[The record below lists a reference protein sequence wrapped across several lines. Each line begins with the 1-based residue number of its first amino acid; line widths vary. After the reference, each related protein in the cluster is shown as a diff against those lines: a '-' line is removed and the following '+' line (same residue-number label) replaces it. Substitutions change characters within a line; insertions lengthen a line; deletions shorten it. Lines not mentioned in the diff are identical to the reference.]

1 MRVRK
6 GAVAASALMLAWC
19 LSAPRAWAQ
28 FASSIEGA
36 VADPSGALVP
46 GAAVTITNEAT
57 GVTQTAGTTTAGYY
71 RFPALPGGLYTV
83 KVSMSGFKS
92 WVREHIRVESTQTR
106 TVNVALELGAAGSEE
121 VTVTGDAPLV
131 ETSQGRVSGLIEGG
145 QVQDLPLVGRN
156 FLNLVVLTPGVT
168 GRVTG
173 GTQSYAQSSSDLYN
187 NEFGVGMNANGART
201 ESNNF
206 MVDSA
211 TVSSSQRNGVA
222 NINPNSESVEE
233 VRVLVNNFS
242 AEYGRNGSVLVNV
255 ITKSGAND
263 FHGSLGAYY
272 TNNKLQAKNHFQKQQ
287 ANFEHPDFGRT
298 ELSWGLGGPIRRE
311 QTFFFLSGDVLRSDV
326 AVSGPRQILTDEFK
340 RFMQQA
346 RPNNI
351 STQIARDFPA
361 SFTPDRNFRTAGQ
374 LLSSSCTG
382 ATLIDSPI
390 GPVPCNLRVTGEG
403 TWNETSPRNGF
414 QWTARV
420 DHHFNQGRDRLYASF
435 NRTTTE
441 KVGNPAAG
449 PEVYPGFTG
458 MGPTSS
464 LQLNSNWT
472 KIFSSALVNEMQF
485 SWVRPAG
492 EVDNPHPEVP
502 GISVTGIAGYQVGWG
517 PNQFVQNSFVWSDV
531 VTWTRGAHSLKM
543 GAGYTR
549 EHADNDSARAI
560 TRPTFVFD
568 SVFDFAAD
576 RPTSE
581 SQIAIDPR
589 TGVEPA
595 SIKRFHRTQSV
606 SAFVHDDWKVG
617 PHLTLSAGLRY
628 EGFLNI
634 RDASDGIMT
643 NLVFGSDTGNLRND
657 LLTARMVERAYYLD
671 GGLWDGGQHTLAPR
685 LSFAWDPTRT
695 GRMSIRGGV
704 GRFYERMSNQIWD
717 SEHQNLPGFG
727 SASVSIFQPVRPL
740 FSLGTGASQ
749 PPYGYNYPAGLSA
762 GVNQYGGLLT
772 GTGAVHVVDGD
783 IGTMYLDNWFLGV
796 QRGIGNWAMVEAN
809 YIGSRGRDMYVK
821 RDINRFAGDL
831 LDGRLDRILP
841 GFSSIGYTDAS
852 HESRYH
858 GLALG
863 LRVNR
868 RDLTLGAAYTL
879 GNAVDQS
886 SGSTPAQR
894 PDAHGPD
901 DQDEGPS
908 DHDVRHKVALSWNWK
923 IPGPSSGTAKAL
935 LGGWQ
940 LGGVLVGQSGTPYSV
955 VCTRGFVAV
964 RNAAGA
970 IVGNSGCDYNLD
982 GTNLDRPNVPSFG
995 DSRSGSN
1002 DDFLNGIFRASDF
1015 PAPGLGQNGALSRN
1029 TFRGPRYFNVDLALV
1044 KGFRVPFVVGSG
1056 ADVQLRLEA
1065 FNAFDTLNLF
1075 NPVNNLAD
1083 PLFGRS
1089 TTALSG
1095 RILQFSARFTF

>member
-1 MRVRK
+1 MRSRALVV
-6 GAVAASALMLAWC
+6 GLALLVATFA
-19 LSAPRAWAQ
+19 APSAWAQ
-28 FASSIEGA
+28 FSSSFEGA

-46 GAAVTITNEAT
+46 GATVTIVNEAT
-57 GVTQTAGTTTAGYY
+57 GVSQTATTTGSGYY
-71 RFPALPGGLYTV
+71 RFPALPGGLYTL
-83 KVSMSGFKS
+83 KVSMSGFKN
-92 WVREHIRVESTQTR
+92 WVREHIRLESTQTR
-106 TVNVALELGAAGSEE
+106 TVNVSLEMGAAGAEE
-121 VTVTGDAPLV
+121 VTVSGEAPLI
-131 ETSQGRVSGLIEGG
+131 ETSQGRVSGLIQGS

-156 FLNLVVLTPGVT
+156 FFNLVVLTPGVT

-173 GTQSYAQSSSDLYN
+173 GTQSYAQSNADVYN

-263 FHGSLGAYY
+263 FHGSVGAYY
-272 TNNKLQAKNHFQKQQ
+272 TNDSLQSKNYFQK
-287 ANFEHPDFGRT
+287 ATPNFEVPEFGRK
-298 ELSWGLGGPIRRE
+298 EFSWGLGGPIRKE
-311 QTFFFLSGDVLRSDV
+311 KTFFFVSGDVLRSDV
-326 AVSGPRQILTDEFK
+326 AVSGPRSVLTPQFIA
-340 RFMQQA
+340 FMQQA

-351 STQIARDFPA
+351 STRIAREFPA
-361 SFTPDRNFRTAGQ
+361 SFTPDRDFRTAGQ
-374 LLSSSCTG
+374 ILSASCSG
-382 ATLIDSPI
+382 AALIDSPI
-390 GPVPCNLRVTGEG
+390 GPVPCNLPVTGVG
-403 TWNETSPRNGF
+403 TWNATSPRNGF

-435 NRTTTE
+435 NRTTTR
-441 KVGNPAAG
+441 KVGNPG
-449 PEVYPGFTG
+449 NPIPEVYPGFTG
-458 MGPTSS
+458 DGPTSS
-464 LQLNSNWT
+464 LQLNTNWT
-472 KIFSSALVNEMQF
+472 KILRSSLVNEMQF
-485 SWVRPAG
+485 SWVRPYG
-492 EVDNPHPEVP
+492 ELENPHPDIP
-502 GISVTGIAGYQVGWG
+502 GITVTGITGYQLGWG
-517 PNQFVQNSFVWSDV
+517 PNRFVQNSFIWTDV
-531 VTWTRGAHSLKM
+531 ATWTRGAHSLKL

-560 TRPTFVFD
+560 TRPTFSFD

-576 RPTSE
+576 RPSSE

-589 TGVEPA
+589 TGREPA

-606 SAFVHDDWKVG
+606 SAFVHDDWKVK
-617 PHLTLSAGLRY
+617 PNLTLSAGVRY

-634 RDASDGIMT
+634 RDASDDIMT
-643 NLVFGSDTGNLRND
+643 NLVFSSETGNLRND
-657 LLTARMVERAYYLD
+657 LLGARMVERPYYLD
-671 GGLWDGGQHTLAPR
+671 GGLWGGGQHTIAPR
-685 LSFAWDPTRT
+685 LSFAWDPTKQ

-727 SASVSIFQPVRPL
+727 STSVSIFQPVRPV
-740 FSLGTGASQ
+740 FSTGTGSSE
-749 PPYGYNYPAGLSA
+749 PPYGYTYPAGLAA
-762 GVNQYGGLLT
+762 GVNQFGGLLT

-783 IGTMYLDNWFLGV
+783 IGAMHLDNWFLGV
-796 QRGIGNWAMVEAN
+796 QRGLGSWGVVEAN
-809 YIGSRGRDMYVK
+809 YIGSRGRSMYVK
-821 RDINRFAGDL
+821 RDINRFTGDL

-852 HESRYH
+852 DKSHYN
-858 GLALG
+858 GVALG

-868 RDLTLGAAYTL
+868 KDLTFGAAYTL
-879 GNAVDQS
+879 GKAIDRS
-886 SGSTPAQR
+886 SSATPAQR
-894 PDAHGPD
+894 PDAYGPA

-908 DHDVRHKVALSWNWK
+908 DFDVRHKLAVSWNWK
-923 IPGPSSGTAKAL
+923 LPGPSAGTARAV

-940 LGGVLVGQSGTPYSV
+940 LGGVLIAQSGTPYSV

-982 GTNLDRPNVPSFG
+982 GTNLDRPNVPAFG
-995 DSRSGSN
+995 DSKSGSN
-1002 DDFLNGIFRASDF
+1002 DDFINGIFRASDF
-1015 PAPGLGQNGALSRN
+1015 PVPGLGQNGTLGRN
-1029 TFRGPRYFNVDLALV
+1029 TFRGPRYFNVDVALI
-1044 KGFRVPFVVGSG
+1044 KGFRIPGVLGNG

-1065 FNAFDTLNLF
+1065 FNAFDTVNLF

-1089 TTALSG
+1089 NTALPG
-1095 RILQFSARFTF
+1095 RILQFSARFAF